1 MSASIRDRA
10 LSILELLVRC
20 PRGLPMSDVA
30 TQLDIPRTAA
40 HRLLHELRAS
50 GYLRQTDGG
59 NFVLTVKLAALG
71 LSYMANNG
79 ISDATQPLLEELARE
94 TGELVRLAII
104 EDTRLIWVAKA
115 QGAQTGLRYDPDT
128 GAEVYLPASASG
140 LAWLAEVSEER
151 ALELLASQGMGRAAS
166 MGPGAPRTLR
176 EVLGLIKVAHERG
189 YGEVH
194 DSYEP
199 GTSAFSAV
207 LRHHLDNTPIGTISV
222 AGPSVRITRSRIE
235 VLAPILIEYAARL
248 SELSRT
254 SPLFVG
260 R

>member
-1 MSASIRDRA
+1 MPTSVRDRA

-20 PRGLPMSDVA
+20 PRGLPMSEVA
-30 TQLDIPRTAA
+30 DQLEIPKTAT
-40 HRLLHELRAS
+40 HRLLNELRAI
-50 GYLRQTDGG
+50 GYLRLTDGG
-59 NFVLTVKLAALG
+59 SYALTVKLAALG

-79 ISDATQPLLEELARE
+79 ISDAIQPLLEELAQE

-128 GAEVYLPASASG
+128 GAEAYLPASANG
-140 LAWLAEVSEER
+140 LAWMAAVSEER
-151 ALELLASQGMGRAAS
+151 ALELIASQGMQRAAT
-166 MGPGAPRTLR
+166 MGPGAPRPLR
-176 EVLGLIKVAHERG
+176 KVLELLRLTRRQG

-199 GTSAFSAV
+199 GPSAFAIV
-207 LRHHLDNTPIGTISV
+207 LRHHLDETPIGTVSV
-222 AGPSVRITRSRIE
+222 AGPSVRITPQRIKQ
-235 VLAPILIEYAARL
+235 LAPIVEEYAKRL
-248 SELSRT
+248 AELSRT